1 VSAEGAAEDVQAVS
15 HVELTNDDRGGP
27 RSAQSATRPRPAA
40 RCRGAVVA
48 IARVP
53 RAQGPTPRAAHL
65 CQSQTMRAMIL
76 KEFRELRRDKRT
88 MAMLIALPIVLL
100 VIFGY
105 AANFTIDEISAQVV
119 GPQADAVAAQAP
131 ELFKVEATTAS
142 GTSQDAKDL
151 VRDNKADVVID
162 TNTMPATAYVDGSSL
177 FAAQTAV
184 AAFNLVPK
192 EMLTVEILFN
202 PDLTTAWV
210 MVPALV
216 GLILTFIGTIIT
228 SIGLV
233 RERQT
238 GTLEQ
243 LAVMPLRPIDVIVGK
258 IAPYFILA
266 SVDMLIV
273 TVVGVWLFDVP
284 FNGSVWLFALG
295 AAIFLFVVLGLGV
308 LISTA
313 SRTQAQAI
321 QLAIMILMPQI
332 LLSGFI
338 FPLNAMPSGIAA
350 IGYCLPLTYFVQLS
364 QGVMLRGAGID
375 SLWLPLVVL
384 AGMAAIIFTLAVL
397 RFRRDLAPSDRR
409 AA

>member
-1 VSAEGAAEDVQAVS
+1 M
-15 HVELTNDDRGGP
+15 RG
-27 RSAQSATRPRPAA
+27 
-40 RCRGAVVA
+40 
-48 IARVP
+48 
-53 RAQGPTPRAAHL
+53 
-65 CQSQTMRAMIL
+65 MII

-105 AANFTIDEISAQVV
+105 AANFTIDELHTQVV
-119 GPQADAVAAQAP
+119 GPQAEVVAEQLPDLFVVDATDP
-131 ELFKVEATTAS
+131 DGTT
-142 GTSQDAKDL
+142 QDAKDL
-151 VRDNKADVVID
+151 LRDNEADVVID
-162 TNTMPATAYVDGSSL
+162 TTTTPFTAYVDGSNL

-184 AAFNLVPK
+184 GAFNAVPD
-192 EMLTVEILFN
+192 EQLSVEVLYN

-233 RERQT
+233 KERQT

-243 LAVMPLRPIDVIVGK
+243 LAVMPLKPSDVIVGK

-273 TVVGVWLFDVP
+273 TLLGVWIFDVP
-284 FNGSVWLFALG
+284 FNGSPWLFALG
-295 AAIFLFVVLGLGV
+295 AAIFLFVVLGIGV

-313 SRTQAQAI
+313 SQTQAQAI
-321 QLAIMILMPQI
+321 QLAIMILLPQI

-338 FPLNAMPSGIAA
+338 FPLSAMPAA
-350 IGYCLPLTYFVQLS
+350 ISWIGYCLPLTYFVQIS
-364 QGVMLRGAGID
+364 QGIMLRGASID
-375 SLWLPLVVL
+375 SLWPAFLVLTV
-384 AGMAAIIFTLAVL
+384 MATVIFSAAVL
-397 RFRRDLAPSDRR
+397 RFRRDLAPSARR
-409 AA
+409 SHKKAEPGLEAAQ

>member
-1 VSAEGAAEDVQAVS
+1 
-15 HVELTNDDRGGP
+15 
-27 RSAQSATRPRPAA
+27 
-40 RCRGAVVA
+40 
-48 IARVP
+48 
-53 RAQGPTPRAAHL
+53 
-65 CQSQTMRAMIL
+65 MRAMIL

-202 PDLTTAWV
+202 PDLTTAWI